1 MHHGNGFANN
11 FESNLI
17 YLSFKYMKKEIYP
30 VIGMHCA
37 SCKSLIENSVSEV
50 DGVKNVSV
58 NFASEKM
65 NVEYDE
71 TETTLERIKEAVSN
85 VGSYKLV
92 TEQKTEM
99 EMNMPG
105 HDHMA
110 MLKEEE
116 FGKIKSSV
124 IWSGIDAIPF
134 LIFMIWMLLFNKNI
148 AMNPMDFF
156 GEISL
161 SNGYAIS
168 LFFLIQFALAT
179 PILFIAGRAIFQ
191 SALTALKVPAAN
203 MDTLIAVGTFTAWAF
218 STVVTF
224 APSLF
229 SGLKETPEVFFEA
242 AVFIIFFILLGRL
255 LEANAKGKTNSAIQK
270 LLQLQA
276 KEAMVLRDGKF
287 VKVQISEILVG
298 DIILLKPGEKV
309 AVDGIISEGQSTL
322 DESMITGESMPVTK
336 GIGDTVVGGTIN
348 KSGSVQ
354 YTAQKIGSDTM
365 LSQIIK
371 IVEEA
376 QSSQAPI
383 QKLADKVS
391 SVFVPIVIGISLF
404 SFLFWLF
411 IAPKLGLVDIDTSA
425 FQLAIYIATTVL
437 IIACPCALGLATPT
451 AIMVGSGNGAEKGIL
466 LKNAQSLEIAHKIDT
481 LVFDKT
487 GTLTIGRPEVTDFF
501 NLRELNIQELSL
513 IKSVEDISE
522 HPLSKAI
529 TGYIE
534 TRYKDI
540 KTLKIENFQN
550 NEGMGVEGT
559 FEQSQI
565 IIGNSKLMNKKGLT
579 LSSDVN
585 EKYLKL
591 GNEAKSTA
599 FVALN
604 NEIIAVIGIADIVKE
619 ESKEAI
625 QKLHNMKIKTVMLTG
640 DNNQIAQS
648 IARQLGIDK
657 VVAEVLPTQKAQAID
672 DIKSENPK
680 SIIAMVGD
688 GVNDAP
694 ALAKAD
700 IGIAMGTG
708 TDVAIESGDIIL
720 IKGDLNKLIEAIELS
735 KNTMKV
741 IKQNLFWAFG
751 YNIIGIPI
759 AAGLLYPVLG
769 ILLSPIIAGGA
780 MAFSSISVVLNSL
793 RLKNM

>member
-1 MHHGNGFANN
+1 
-11 FESNLI
+11 
-17 YLSFKYMKKEIYP
+17 MKKEIYP

-50 DGVKNVSV
+50 EGVKSISV

-71 TETTLERIKEAVSN
+71 TKTSLDKIKEAVSK

-92 TEQKTEM
+92 IEQENKM
-99 EMNMPG
+99 EMNTPG

-116 FGKIKSSV
+116 YGKIKASV
-124 IWSGIDAIPF
+124 IWSGIGAIPF
-134 LIFMIWMLLFNKNI
+134 LIFMIWMMLFQNNLAI
-148 AMNPMDFF
+148 NPMEFF
-156 GEISL
+156 GEVSI
-161 SNGYAIS
+161 SNGYTIS
-168 LFFLIQFALAT
+168 MFLLIQFALTT
-179 PILFIAGRAIFQ
+179 PILFIAGKAIFK
-191 SALTALKVPAAN
+191 SALTALKVPTAN

-218 STVVTF
+218 SSVVTF

-229 SGLKETPEVFFEA
+229 SGLEQDPEVFFEA

-276 KEAMVLRDGKF
+276 KDAMVLRDGKF
-287 VKVQISEILVG
+287 VKIPITEILVG
-298 DIILLKPGEKV
+298 DTILLKPGEKV

-322 DESMITGESMPVTK
+322 DESMITGESMPITK

-354 YTAQKIGSDTM
+354 YAAQKIGSDTM

-404 SFLFWLF
+404 SFLFWLLL
-411 IAPKLGLVDIDTSA
+411 APKLGLIGADTSS

-466 LKNAQSLEIAHKIDT
+466 LKNAQSLEVAHKIDT
-481 LVFDKT
+481 VVFDKT
-487 GTLTIGRPEVTDFF
+487 GTLTIGRPEVTDFIM
-501 NLRELNIQELSL
+501 LRELSIDELSI
-513 IKSVEDISE
+513 IKSLEDISE
-522 HPLSKAI
+522 HPLARAV

-534 TRYKDI
+534 TKYNDVKS
-540 KTLKIENFQN
+540 LKIENFKN
-550 NEGMGVEGT
+550 NEGMGVEGS
-559 FEQSQI
+559 FEQTQVV
-565 IIGNSKLMNKKGLT
+565 IGNSKLMTQKSIT
-579 LSSDVN
+579 LSNDVN

-591 GNEAKSTA
+591 GSEAKSTV
-599 FVALN
+599 FLSLN
-604 NEIIAVIGIADIVKE
+604 NEIVAVIGIADIVKE
-619 ESKEAI
+619 EAKEAI
-625 QKLHNMKIKTVMLTG
+625 LKLHSMNIKTVMLTG

-648 IARQLGIDK
+648 IAKQLGIDK
-657 VVAEVLPTQKAQAID
+657 VVSDVLPTQKAQAID

-700 IGIAMGTG
+700 LGIAMGTG

-735 KNTMKV
+735 RNTMKI

-769 ILLSPIIAGGA
+769 VLLSPIIAGGA
-780 MAFSSISVVLNSL
+780 MAFSSVSVVLNSL

>member
-1 MHHGNGFANN
+1 
-11 FESNLI
+11 
-17 YLSFKYMKKEIYP
+17 MKKEIYP

-50 DGVKNVSV
+50 DGVKNISV

-71 TETTLERIKEAVSN
+71 TKTSLDKIKEAVSN

-92 TEQKTEM
+92 TEQKDNEM
-99 EMNMPG
+99 KMDMPG

-116 FGKIKSSV
+116 FGKIKASV
-124 IWSGIDAIPF
+124 IWSGIGAIPF
-134 LIFMIWMLLFNKNI
+134 LIFMIWMILFNNNLT
-148 AMNPMDFF
+148 MNPMDLF

-161 SNGYAIS
+161 SNGYSIS

-179 PILFIAGRAIFQ
+179 PILFIAGKAIFQ
-191 SALTALKVPAAN
+191 SALTALKVPTAN

-229 SGLKETPEVFFEA
+229 SGLKESPEVFFEA

-276 KEAMVLRDGKF
+276 KEAMILRDGKF

-298 DIILLKPGEKV
+298 DTILLKPGEKV
-309 AVDGIISEGQSTL
+309 AVDGVISEGQSTL

-348 KSGSVQ
+348 KSGSVH

-391 SVFVPIVIGISLF
+391 SVFVPVVIVISLF

-411 IAPKLGLVDIDTSA
+411 IAPRLGLIGVDTNQ

-451 AIMVGSGNGAEKGIL
+451 AIMVGSGNGAGKGIL
-466 LKNAQSLEIAHKIDT
+466 LKNAEALEIAHKIDT
-481 LVFDKT
+481 VVFDKT
-487 GTLTIGRPEVTDFF
+487 GTLTIGRPEVTDF
-501 NLRELNIQELSL
+501 LSIRGLSIQELSI
-513 IKSVEDISE
+513 IKSLEDISE
-522 HPLSKAI
+522 HPLSRAI

-534 TRYKDI
+534 TKYKEVEP
-540 KTLKIENFQN
+540 LKIENFKN
-550 NEGMGVEGT
+550 NEGMGVEGN
-559 FEQSQI
+559 FEKNQVVV
-565 IIGNSKLMNKKGLT
+565 GNSKLITQRGIA
-579 LSSDVN
+579 LSNDVN

-591 GNEAKSTA
+591 GSEAKSTVFIA
-599 FVALN
+599 IN
-604 NEIIAVIGIADIVKE
+604 NEIVAIIGIADIVKE

-625 QKLHNMKIKTVMLTG
+625 GKLHSMSIKTVMLTG

-648 IARQLGIDK
+648 IANQLGIDK
-657 VVAEVLPTQKAQAID
+657 VVADVLPTQKAQAID
-672 DIKSENPK
+672 DIKAENPK

-708 TDVAIESGDIIL
+708 TDIAIESGDIIL
-720 IKGDLNKLIEAIELS
+720 IKGDLNKLIDAIELS
-735 KNTMKV
+735 RNTMKV

-780 MAFSSISVVLNSL
+780 MAFSSVSVVLNSL

>member
-1 MHHGNGFANN
+1 
-11 FESNLI
+11 
-17 YLSFKYMKKEIYP
+17 MKKEIYP

-50 DGVKNVSV
+50 DGVKNISV

-71 TETTLERIKEAVSN
+71 TKTSLDKIKEAVSN

-92 TEQKTEM
+92 TEQKDNEM
-99 EMNMPG
+99 KMDMPG

-116 FGKIKSSV
+116 YGKIKASV
-124 IWSGIDAIPF
+124 VWSGIGAVPF
-134 LIFMIWMLLFNKNI
+134 LIFMIWMIFFNNNLAI
-148 AMNPMDFF
+148 NPMDLF
-156 GEISL
+156 GEVSL
-161 SNGYAIS
+161 SNGYSIS
-168 LFFLIQFALAT
+168 LFFLIQFVFAT
-179 PILFIAGRAIFQ
+179 PILFIAGKAIFQ
-191 SALTALKVPAAN
+191 SALTALKVPTAN

-229 SGLKETPEVFFEA
+229 SGLKESPEVFFEA

-287 VKVQISEILVG
+287 VKVQITEILVG

-309 AVDGIISEGQSTL
+309 AVDGVISEGQSTL

-391 SVFVPIVIGISLF
+391 SVFVPVVIVISFF

-411 IAPKLGLVDIDTSA
+411 IAPKLGLIGLDTNQ

-466 LKNAQSLEIAHKIDT
+466 LKNAEALEIAHKIDT
-481 LVFDKT
+481 VVFDKT
-487 GTLTIGRPEVTDFF
+487 GTLTIGRPEVTDFL
-501 NLRELNIQELSL
+501 NIRELSIQELSI
-513 IKSVEDISE
+513 IKSLEDISE
-522 HPLSKAI
+522 HPLSRAI

-534 TRYKDI
+534 TKYKEV
-540 KTLKIENFQN
+540 TPLKVENFKN
-550 NEGMGVEGT
+550 NEGMGVEGN
-559 FEQSQI
+559 FEKTRVVV
-565 IIGNSKLMNKKGLT
+565 GNSKLMT
-579 LSSDVN
+579 QRDVALSDDVN

-591 GNEAKSTA
+591 GSEAKSTV

-604 NEIIAVIGIADIVKE
+604 NEIVAIIGIADIVKE

-625 QKLHNMKIKTVMLTG
+625 LKLHSMNIKTVMLTG

-648 IARQLGIDK
+648 IAKQLGIDK
-657 VVAEVLPTQKAQAID
+657 VVADVLPTQKAQAID
-672 DIKSENPK
+672 DIKAENPK

-708 TDVAIESGDIIL
+708 TDIAIESGDIIL
-720 IKGDLNKLIEAIELS
+720 IKGDLNKLIDAIELS
-735 KNTMKV
+735 RNTMKV

-780 MAFSSISVVLNSL
+780 MAFSSVSVVLNSL